1 MDAPEGLGLEKDV
14 DDEPV
19 ANKVDHPGDEEDDAK
34 HVGNQGMLRRV
45 VIITFSYYS
54 VNIKMFLFLC
64 SVVNILL
71 KLQYFTF

>member
-1 MDAPEGLGLEKDV
+1 MVPPEGLGLEKDV

-54 VNIKMFLFLC
+54 INIKMFLFLC

-71 KLQYFTF
+71 KLQYYTF

>member
-54 VNIKMFLFLC
+54 INIKMFLFLC

-71 KLQYFTF
+71 KLQYFTI

>member
-54 VNIKMFLFLC
+54 INIKMFLFLC

>member
-54 VNIKMFLFLC
+54 VNIKMFFFLC

>member
-34 HVGNQGMLRRV
+34 HVGTQGMLRRV
-45 VIITFSYYS
+45 VIITFSYYGI
-54 VNIKMFLFLC
+54 NIKMFLFLC

>member
-45 VIITFSYYS
+45 FIISFAYY
-54 VNIKMFLFLC
+54 
-64 SVVNILL
+64 
-71 KLQYFTF
+71 